1 MYAQLVEGFGWQPFK
16 DVFADYRLIPKEKQP
31 RSEQQKR
38 DEWMLRMSNRLN
50 RDLGPFFEAWGVP
63 VSEQARLQTRAW
75 PGWMPPDMDVAK

>member
-1 MYAQLVEGFGWQPFK
+1 
-16 DVFADYRLIPKEKQP
+16 
-31 RSEQQKR
+31 
-38 DEWMLRMSNRLN
+38 MLRMSNRLN